1 MAGSAGHVGV
11 AVGQQEASSAVIKL
25 GAEPG
30 IKGGVAGFAS
40 GGEFRG
46 HVIGIYRGLKI
57 VQVARHAGG
66 GKASELPDRGVLVAL
81 IALQYSVL
89 TQQREAIEVILNRL
103 HRNIPTQRRVALGA
117 IGAKLALVNVGVAI
131 GAVLAYV
138 CENGFPV
145 ALGAIHFFVHAA
157 QGIARGVMIKFGNG
171 ANRRPAGGGVT
182 VLTRNRQ
189 GAVRTPARLSLGV
202 RRIHERE
209 R

>member
-1 MAGSAGHVGV
+1 
-11 AVGQQEASSAVIKL
+11 VIKFRV
-25 GAEPG
+25 EP
-30 IKGGVAGFAS
+30 IVKVGVAGFAS

-66 GKASELPDRGVLVAL
+66 GKAGELPDRGVLVAL

-182 VLTRNRQ
+182 ILTRN
-189 GAVRTPARLSLGV
+189 GKGTVRTACRLPLRVGGT
-202 RRIHERE
+202 HDH
-209 R
+209 